1 MKQGTNM
8 STDLNH
14 PLSKLQ
20 GNSVIVSA
28 VNDGIQLL
36 FSDGTKLEAHYWR
49 VISSEKEVVS
59 SFDHQQK
66 YGLPAP
72 VDAVNELQTTLQEK
86 KVTEAHLDHETG
98 DLHFH
103 FSGEVKLQVFAF
115 SGYEVWEINFP
126 DGTGEWSNYAK

>member
-1 MKQGTNM
+1 M
-8 STDLNH
+8 STDLNY

-28 VNDGIQLL
+28 ENGGVHLL

-49 VISSEKEVVS
+49 VISSGKEVVS

-72 VDAVNELQTTLQEK
+72 VDAISELRTTLQEK
-86 KVTEAHLDHETG
+86 KVTEAHWDHETG

-103 FSGEVKLQVFAF
+103 FTSKVKLQVFAF

-126 DGTGEWSNYAK
+126 DGTGEFSNYAK